1 MDDDKY
7 KVVHTDMKS
16 VGAQTMDM
24 LTFSRQEHVYTV
36 ENTETGEREEVTAAS
51 KIEAIEKASQ

>member
-1 MDDDKY
+1 
-7 KVVHTDMKS
+7 MKS

-51 KIEAIEKASQ
+51 KSEAIEKASH